1 MKIMKSMLPLAGI
14 SRSGVSP
21 REYLRAK
28 LQARLAAKR
37 RAPDDAFM
45 TIAEASSREVDEVL
59 AALDTSREGLTEA
72 EAEAR
77 LDRYGYNEVAHERP
91 PRWYAQ
97 LPLAFK
103 NPFIILLIGLAVVS
117 WLTDDLKATI
127 IISIM
132 ALISGLLRFFQEF
145 RSSRAAE
152 KLKAMVRTTATVSR
166 IDPSRAAASQSANG
180 FGSTLH
186 QRGSASQEIPIK
198 LLAPGDITHLAA
210 GDMVPA
216 DVRLLTSKDLFVS
229 QAALTGEALPVEKYE
244 PSELGNGKAA
254 ASRAD
259 TKTNPLEAAN
269 LCFMGTNVVSG
280 TATAVVVATG
290 GSTYFGSL
298 ARSVTGK
305 RALTGF
311 DKGMAAVSWLLIRFM
326 LAMTPL
332 VFLINGLTK
341 DDWTEA
347 FFFAV
352 AVAVG
357 LTPEMLPMIVTA
369 NLARGAMTMSRRKV
383 IVKNINAIQNLGA
396 TDVLCTDKT
405 GTLTHD
411 KIILERHLDAHG
423 KTKEE
428 VLHYGYL
435 NSFYQT
441 GLKNLL
447 DISVLE
453 HGELRHQL
461 KLEEDYRK
469 VDEIPFDFAR
479 RRMTVVVEK
488 ERHQHLLICKGAVE
502 ELLNICAQAESGGDI
517 VPLDEALR
525 RQAKAVA
532 RELNEEGMR
541 VLVVAYKKMAGPK
554 FPYSVA
560 DESDL
565 TLAGFLAFLDP
576 PKETAADA
584 IRALAQHGVEV
595 KVLTGDNEVVTR
607 KICLEV
613 GLEAPQS
620 VLGRDLERKS
630 DSELEELVGRTTI
643 FAKLSPTQKARV
655 IKALQRRGHTV
666 GFLGDGINDAPAL
679 RQADVGI
686 SVDTAVDIAKE
697 SADIVLLEKSLLI
710 LVEGVIEGRRTFGNI
725 IKYIKMGASSN
736 FGNMLSVLGAS
747 ALLPFLPM
755 LPLQL
760 LAQNLLYD
768 LSQTAIPFDSMDA
781 EYLAKPRKWEARD
794 IGRFMLFIGP
804 ISSLFDYTTFALMW
818 FVFRANAPEHQS
830 LFQSGWFIEGL
841 LSQTLIVHMI
851 RTAKVP
857 FLQSR
862 AAPPLLLLTVAIM
875 AVGICIPFSPL
886 AGYLGMSPLPTAYFF
901 WLAATLLVYSA
912 LTQAIKALYIRKFR
926 MWL

>member
-244 PSELGNGKAA
+244 PSELGNGKVA

-311 DKGMAAVSWLLIRFM
+311 DKGVAAVSWLLIRFM

-488 ERHQHLLICKGAVE
+488 ERHQHLLIC
-502 ELLNICAQAESGGDI
+502 
-517 VPLDEALR
+517 
-525 RQAKAVA
+525 
-532 RELNEEGMR
+532 
-541 VLVVAYKKMAGPK
+541 
-554 FPYSVA
+554 
-560 DESDL
+560 
-565 TLAGFLAFLDP
+565 
-576 PKETAADA
+576 
-584 IRALAQHGVEV
+584 
-595 KVLTGDNEVVTR
+595 
-607 KICLEV
+607 
-613 GLEAPQS
+613 
-620 VLGRDLERKS
+620 
-630 DSELEELVGRTTI
+630 
-643 FAKLSPTQKARV
+643 
-655 IKALQRRGHTV
+655 
-666 GFLGDGINDAPAL
+666 
-679 RQADVGI
+679 
-686 SVDTAVDIAKE
+686 
-697 SADIVLLEKSLLI
+697 
-710 LVEGVIEGRRTFGNI
+710 
-725 IKYIKMGASSN
+725 
-736 FGNMLSVLGAS
+736 
-747 ALLPFLPM
+747 
-755 LPLQL
+755 
-760 LAQNLLYD
+760 
-768 LSQTAIPFDSMDA
+768 
-781 EYLAKPRKWEARD
+781 
-794 IGRFMLFIGP
+794 
-804 ISSLFDYTTFALMW
+804 
-818 FVFRANAPEHQS
+818 
-830 LFQSGWFIEGL
+830 
-841 LSQTLIVHMI
+841 
-851 RTAKVP
+851 
-857 FLQSR
+857 
-862 AAPPLLLLTVAIM
+862 
-875 AVGICIPFSPL
+875 
-886 AGYLGMSPLPTAYFF
+886 
-901 WLAATLLVYSA
+901 
-912 LTQAIKALYIRKFR
+912 
-926 MWL
+926 

>member
-1 MKIMKSMLPLAGI
+1 MKITRLIPLPGEIYRTGI
-14 SRSGVSP
+14 ST

-28 LQARLAAKR
+28 LQARLTAER
-37 RAPDDAFM
+37 GAPDDAFRQ
-45 TIAEASSREVDEVL
+45 IAEAALRGPEEAL
-59 AALDTSREGLTEA
+59 AALGASREGLTED
-72 EAEAR
+72 EANAR
-77 LDRYGYNEVAHERP
+77 LDRYGFNEVAHEKP
-91 PRWYAQ
+91 PRWYVQ

-117 WLTDDLKATI
+117 WLTGDAKATV
-127 IISIM
+127 IISTM
-132 ALISGLLRFFQEF
+132 VVISGALRFFQEF
-145 RSSRAAE
+145 RSSQAAE
-152 KLKAMVRTTATVSR
+152 KLKAMVTTTATISR
-166 IDPSRAAASQSANG
+166 KNSSREAAAEIVREAG
-180 FGSTLH
+180 VTLH
-186 QRGSASQEIPIK
+186 PRESSRREISIK
-198 LLAPGDITHLAA
+198 LLVPGDIVHLAA

-244 PSELGNGKAA
+244 PSELGNGKGAA
-254 ASRAD
+254 PQAMPNA
-259 TKTNPLEAAN
+259 NPLESPN

-280 TATAVVVATG
+280 IATAVVVTTG
-290 GSTYFGSL
+290 SRTYFGSL
-298 ARSVTGK
+298 ARSVSGQ
-305 RALTGF
+305 RALTSF
-311 DKGMAAVSWLLIRFM
+311 DRGVSAVSWLLIRFM
-326 LAMTPL
+326 AAMTPL

-341 DDWTEA
+341 GDWTEA

-357 LTPEMLPMIVTA
+357 LTPEMLPVIVTA
-369 NLARGAMTMSRRKV
+369 NLGRGAVTMSRRKV
-383 IVKNINAIQNLGA
+383 IVKNLNAIQNLGA
-396 TDVLCTDKT
+396 MDVLCTDKT
-405 GTLTHD
+405 GTLTRD
-411 KIILERHLDAHG
+411 RIILERHLDIHG

-428 VLHYGYL
+428 VLRYGYL

-461 KLEEDYRK
+461 ELEEDYRK

-479 RRMTVVVEK
+479 RRMTVVVEQ
-488 ERHQHLLICKGAVE
+488 ERRQRLLICKGAVE
-502 ELLNICAQAESGGDI
+502 ELLSICAKAESDVGV
-517 VPLDEALR
+517 VPLDDAMR
-525 RQAKAVA
+525 RQAKAVT
-532 RELNEEGMR
+532 RGLNEEGMR
-541 VLVVAYKKMAGPK
+541 VLAVAYKKMTEPK

-576 PKETAADA
+576 PKETAAEA

-607 KICLEV
+607 KICRDVGIEV
-613 GLEAPQS
+613 KQA

-630 DSELEELVGRTTI
+630 DAELEELAGRTTI

-655 IKALQRRGHTV
+655 IKALQRQGHTV

-679 RQADVGI
+679 READVGV

-697 SADIVLLEKSLLI
+697 SADIILLEKSLLA
-710 LVEGVIEGRRTFGNI
+710 LEEGVIEGRRTFGNI

-736 FGNMLSVLGAS
+736 FGNMFSVLGAS

-768 LSQTAIPFDSMDA
+768 LSQTAIPFDNVDA
-781 EYLAKPRKWEARD
+781 EYLARPRKWEVRD

-804 ISSLFDYTTFALMW
+804 ISSLFDYTTFALVW
-818 FVFRANAPEHQS
+818 FVFHASAPEHQP
-830 LFQSGWFIEGL
+830 LFQSGWFVEGL
-841 LSQTLIVHMI
+841 LSQTLIIHMI
-851 RTAKVP
+851 RTAKLP
-857 FLQSR
+857 FIQSR
-862 AAPPLLLLTVAIM
+862 AALPLLLLTATIM
-875 AVGICIPFSPL
+875 AVGIYIPFSPL
-886 AGYLGMSPLPTAYFF
+886 AGYLGMSSLPTVYFF
-901 WLAATLLVYSA
+901 WLAVTLLAYSA
-912 LTQAIKALYIRKFR
+912 LTQAIKVLYIRKFK